1 MNKILKR
8 KNKFFTILTGT
19 TIVAS
24 SSVAL
29 TLYQSTSSIG
39 QGKDSNYPSYKNG
52 TLIPIDN
59 ADGGVLSIFDRGIK
73 QPEKSRAKTTWTS
86 ESWTNKRRTYY

>member
-1 MNKILKR
+1 M
-8 KNKFFTILTGT
+8 
-19 TIVAS
+19 
-24 SSVAL
+24 

-73 QPEKSRAKTTWTS
+73 QPEKK
-86 ESWTNKRRTYY
+86 